1 MTTAGPGVGAAA
13 VRAFPAGEVAI
24 GAAGVASGHPLAA
37 EAGME
42 ALAAGGSA
50 VDAALAAAFTQWV
63 VNAPQCGPG
72 GELLALV
79 ADADGA
85 AVTAYGGWSRVPAAI
100 DPAAP
105 LTDRGPKSSAV
116 PGALRGA
123 EAVWRAC
130 GRLGWPDLFAAGL
143 AAAEGHETTPRMGE
157 VYTLVAAKGF
167 DEALVRMLGSPEP
180 PRPGQTIR
188 LAALAESLAELAA
201 GGADAL
207 YYGELGDRVGAAAVA
222 DGAWLRREDLHAAE
236 AVVATAVHCR
246 LDDIEVWASPP
257 PSYAPITPA
266 LAAAVSPQADPAGR
280 DFAAAQA
287 PLIEQRLTALCVQGS
302 AGTTVTTAVDG
313 DGLSV
318 TVVHSLAGVQFGSG
332 WVAGDT
338 GIALSNRVGA
348 SRSNRPDLPAVHP
361 RRGEILPHTLSAAH
375 VRRRGPGR
383 SRWMTLA
390 TSGGDRQVQWLAQ
403 AVQRFRRDEPAAAI
417 VSGPRWFVCPEGDR
431 FGVPHGIGK
440 PWYAFAEPG
449 VEWRDDAR
457 VAGYQVKQPDNVG
470 GGLQA
475 AVGLADGGVELGSD
489 PRAGGA
495 ARATGGKT
503 GAGSSPRPADP
514 GAGWSQKSAGLEA
527 AGSSERPT
535 GPEAAGSSGG
545 PVDGEA
551 GSCTSS

>member
-1 MTTAGPGVGAAA
+1 MKPAGS
-13 VRAFPAGEVAI
+13 GEVAA
-24 GAAGVASGHPLAA
+24 GEAGVASGHPLAA
-37 EAGME
+37 EAGMA

-79 ADADGA
+79 AEADGE

-105 LTDRGPKSSAV
+105 LTDRGPRSAAV

-123 EAVWRAC
+123 EAVWNAH
-130 GRLGWPDLFAAGL
+130 GRLSWPDLFAAGL
-143 AAAEGHETTPRMGE
+143 AAAEGHETTPRMSE
-157 VYTLVAAKGF
+157 VYALVKVKGF
-167 DEALVRMLGSPEP
+167 DETLVQMLGVPEP

-188 LAALAESLAELAA
+188 LAALAESLAEIAA
-201 GGADAL
+201 RGADAL
-207 YYGELGDRVGAAAVA
+207 YCGPLGDRVGAAAAA
-222 DGAWLRREDLHAAE
+222 DGAWLRRQDLHAVE
-236 AVVATAVHCR
+236 AVVAPAVRHQ
-246 LDDIEVWASPP
+246 LDDIEVWAAPP
-257 PSYAPITPA
+257 PSYTPITPA
-266 LAAAVSPQADPAGR
+266 LLEEVSPADDPAGR
-280 DFAAAQA
+280 AFAAAQA
-287 PLIEQRLTALCVQGS
+287 PLIEQRLTALCVQGA

-313 DGLSV
+313 DGLSAV
-318 TVVHSLAGVQFGSG
+318 VVHSLAGVQFGSG

-375 VRRRGPGR
+375 VRRTGLGR
-383 SRWMTLA
+383 ARWMTLA

-403 AVQRFRRDEPAAAI
+403 AVQRFRRDEPAVEI

-457 VAGYQVKQPDNVG
+457 IAGYEVKRPANVG
-470 GGLQA
+470 GGLQIA
-475 AVGLADGGVELGSD
+475 IGLDGGGVELGSD
-489 PRAGGA
+489 PRAAGA
-495 ARATGGKT
+495 ARAVETG
-503 GAGSSPRPADP
+503 DP
-514 GAGWSQKSAGLEA
+514 G
-527 AGSSERPT
+527 
-535 GPEAAGSSGG
+535 
-545 PVDGEA
+545 GEA

>member
-1 MTTAGPGVGAAA
+1 MMAA
-13 VRAFPAGEVAI
+13 

-79 ADADGA
+79 ADVAGE
-85 AVTAYGGWSRVPAAI
+85 AVTAYGGWSRVPSAI

-105 LTDRGPKSSAV
+105 LTDRGPKSAAV

-130 GRLGWPDLFAAGL
+130 GRLGWPDLFTAGL

-157 VYTLVAAKGF
+157 VYALVAAKGF

-207 YYGELGDRVGAAAVA
+207 YCGELGNRVGAAAAA
-222 DGAWLRREDLHAAE
+222 DGAWLRREDLHAVK
-236 AVVATAVHCR
+236 AVVAPAVHCQ

-257 PSYAPITPA
+257 PSYAPITSA
-266 LAAAVSPQADPAGR
+266 LLEAVSPQADPAGR
-280 DFAAAQA
+280 DFAVAQA
-287 PLIEQRLTALCVQGS
+287 PLIEQHLTALCVQGA

-318 TVVHSLAGVQFGSG
+318 AVVHSLAGVQFGSG

-348 SRSNRPDLPAVHP
+348 SRSNRADLPAVHP

-403 AVQRFRRDEPAAAI
+403 AVQRFRRDEPAEAI
-417 VSGPRWFVCPEGDR
+417 VSGSRWFVCPEGDR

-449 VEWRDDAR
+449 VEWRDDDR
-457 VAGYQVKQPDNVG
+457 VAGYEVKRPDNVG

-475 AVGLADGGVELGSD
+475 AVGLDGGAVELGSD

-495 ARATGGKT
+495 ARAAGGET
-503 GAGSSPRPADP
+503 GAGSPESP
-514 GAGWSQKSAGLEA
+514 AGSEA
-527 AGSSERPT
+527 AGPSGSPA
-535 GPEAAGSSGG
+535 GLAAAGSSGSSLG
-545 PVDGEA
+545 GEA
-551 GSCTSS
+551 GSCISS

>member
-1 MTTAGPGVGAAA
+1 
-13 VRAFPAGEVAI
+13 
-24 GAAGVASGHPLAA
+24 
-37 EAGME
+37 ME

-79 ADADGA
+79 AEADGET
-85 AVTAYGGWSRVPAAI
+85 VTAYGGWSRVPAAI

-105 LTDRGPKSSAV
+105 LSDRGPRSAAV

-123 EAVWRAC
+123 EAVWNAH
-130 GRLGWPDLFAAGL
+130 GRLDWPDLFAGGR
-143 AAAEGHETTPRMGE
+143 AAAEGHETTPRMSE
-157 VYTLVAAKGF
+157 VYALVKAKGF
-167 DEALVRMLGSPEP
+167 DEALMRMFGAPEP
-180 PRPGQTIR
+180 PQAGQTIR
-188 LAALAESLAELAA
+188 MADLAESLAEIAA
-201 GGADAL
+201 SGADTL
-207 YYGELGDRVGAAAVA
+207 YCGELGDRVSAAAVA

-236 AVVATAVHCR
+236 AVVAPAVHCR
-246 LDDIEVWASPP
+246 LDDIEVWAAPP
-257 PSYAPITPA
+257 PSYTPITPA
-266 LAAAVSPQADPAGR
+266 LLEAVGPADDPAGR
-280 DFAAAQA
+280 AFAAAQA
-287 PLIEQRLTALCVQGS
+287 PLIEERLTALCVQGA

-348 SRSNRPDLPAVHP
+348 SRSNRPDLPAAHP

-375 VRRRGPGR
+375 VRRTGPGR
-383 SRWMTLA
+383 ARWMTLA

-403 AVQRFRRDEPAAAI
+403 AVQRFRRDEPAVEI
-417 VSGPRWFVCPEGDR
+417 VSGPRWFLCPEGDR

-449 VEWRDDAR
+449 VEWRDEAR
-457 VAGYQVKQPDNVG
+457 IAGYEVKRPANVG
-470 GGLQA
+470 GGLQVA
-475 AVGLADGGVELGSD
+475 IGLEGGGVELGSD
-489 PRAGGA
+489 PRAAGGA
-495 ARATGGKT
+495 RAVEPGD
-503 GAGSSPRPADP
+503 AG
-514 GAGWSQKSAGLEA
+514 
-527 AGSSERPT
+527 
-535 GPEAAGSSGG
+535 
-545 PVDGEA
+545 GEA

>member
-1 MTTAGPGVGAAA
+1 
-13 VRAFPAGEVAI
+13 
-24 GAAGVASGHPLAA
+24 
-37 EAGME
+37 ME

-79 ADADGA
+79 AGADGE

-105 LTDRGPKSSAV
+105 LTDRGPRSAAV
-116 PGALRGA
+116 PGALQGA
-123 EAVWRAC
+123 EAVWNAC
-130 GRLGWPDLFAAGL
+130 GRLSWPDLFAAGL
-143 AAAEGHETTPRMGE
+143 AAAEGHETTPRMSE
-157 VYTLVAAKGF
+157 VYALVKVKGF
-167 DEALVRMLGSPEP
+167 DEALVRMLGVPEP

-188 LAALAESLAELAA
+188 LAALAESLAEIAA
-201 GGADAL
+201 HGADAL
-207 YYGELGDRVGAAAVA
+207 YCGSLGDRVGAAAVA
-222 DGAWLRREDLHAAE
+222 DGAWLRREDLHAVQ
-236 AVVATAVHCR
+236 AVVAPAVHCR
-246 LDDIEVWASPP
+246 LDDIEVWAAPP
-257 PSYAPITPA
+257 PSYTPITPA
-266 LAAAVSPQADPAGR
+266 LLEAVSPADDPAGR
-280 DFAAAQA
+280 AFAAAQA

-313 DGLSV
+313 EGLSAV
-318 TVVHSLAGVQFGSG
+318 VVHSLAGVQFGSG

-375 VRRRGPGR
+375 VRRTGPGR
-383 SRWMTLA
+383 ARWMTLA

-403 AVQRFRRDEPAAAI
+403 AVQRFRRDEPAVEI

-457 VAGYQVKQPDNVG
+457 IAGYEVKQPANVG
-470 GGLQA
+470 GGLQVA
-475 AVGLADGGVELGSD
+475 IGLDGGGVELGSD
-489 PRAGGA
+489 PRAAGA
-495 ARATGGKT
+495 ARAVGPVGEVGLRPGA
-503 GAGSSPRPADP
+503 GAGSSR
-514 GAGWSQKSAGLEA
+514 SAGA
-527 AGSSERPT
+527 VGSVGADSPGRHV
-535 GPEAAGSSGG
+535 GG
-545 PVDGEA
+545 EG

>member
-1 MTTAGPGVGAAA
+1 M
-13 VRAFPAGEVAI
+13 RAFPAGEVAA

-37 EAGME
+37 EAGIA

-79 ADADGA
+79 ADADGE
-85 AVTAYGGWSRVPAAI
+85 AVTAYGGWSRVPTAI

-105 LTDRGPKSSAV
+105 LTDRGPRSAAV

-123 EAVWRAC
+123 EAVWNAH
-130 GRLGWPDLFAAGL
+130 GRLDWPDLFAGGL
-143 AAAEGHETTPRMGE
+143 DAAEGHETTPRMSE
-157 VYTLVAAKGF
+157 VYALVKAKGF
-167 DEALVRMLGSPEP
+167 DEALVRMLGVPEP

-188 LAALAESLAELAA
+188 LAALAESLVEIAA
-201 GGADAL
+201 GGADTF
-207 YYGELGDRVGAAAVA
+207 YCGPLGDRVGAAALA
-222 DGAWLRREDLHAAE
+222 DGAWLRREDLHAVE
-236 AVVATAVHCR
+236 AVVAPAVYCR
-246 LDDIEVWASPP
+246 LGDIEVWAAPP
-257 PSYAPITPA
+257 PSYTPITPA
-266 LAAAVSPQADPAGR
+266 LLEAVGPADDPASR
-280 DFAAAQA
+280 AFAATQA
-287 PLIEQRLTALCVQGS
+287 PLIEERLTALCVQGA
-302 AGTTVTTAVDG
+302 AGTTVTTAVDA

-348 SRSNRPDLPAVHP
+348 SRSNRPDLPAAHP

-375 VRRRGPGR
+375 VRRTGPGR
-383 SRWMTLA
+383 ARWITLA

-403 AVQRFRRDEPAAAI
+403 AVQRFRRDESAVEI
-417 VSGPRWFVCPEGDR
+417 VSGPRWFLCPEGDR

-457 VAGYQVKQPDNVG
+457 IAGYEVKRPANVG
-470 GGLQA
+470 GGLQVA
-475 AVGLADGGVELGSD
+475 IGLNGGGVELGSD
-489 PRAGGA
+489 PRAAGA
-495 ARATGGKT
+495 AWAVETGVVETRAVETGD
-503 GAGSSPRPADP
+503 AG
-514 GAGWSQKSAGLEA
+514 
-527 AGSSERPT
+527 
-535 GPEAAGSSGG
+535 
-545 PVDGEA
+545 GEA

>member
-1 MTTAGPGVGAAA
+1 
-13 VRAFPAGEVAI
+13 
-24 GAAGVASGHPLAA
+24 
-37 EAGME
+37 ME

-79 ADADGA
+79 AEAGGET
-85 AVTAYGGWSRVPAAI
+85 VTAYGGWSRVPAAI

-105 LTDRGPKSSAV
+105 LTDRGPRSAAV

-123 EAVWRAC
+123 EAVWNAH
-130 GRLGWPDLFAAGL
+130 GRLSWPDLFAAGR
-143 AAAEGHETTPRMGE
+143 AAAEGHETTPRMSE
-157 VYTLVAAKGF
+157 VYALVKVKGF
-167 DEALVRMLGSPEP
+167 DEALVRMLGAPEP

-188 LAALAESLAELAA
+188 LAALAESLAEIAA
-201 GGADAL
+201 RGADAF
-207 YYGELGDRVGAAAVA
+207 YCGELGDRVGAAAVA
-222 DGAWLRREDLHAAE
+222 DGAWLRREDLHSVQ
-236 AVVATAVHCR
+236 AVVAPAVRCR
-246 LDDIEVWASPP
+246 LDDIEVWAAPP
-257 PSYAPITPA
+257 PSYTPITPA
-266 LAAAVSPQADPAGR
+266 LLEAVSPADDPAGR
-280 DFAAAQA
+280 VFAAVQA
-287 PLIEQRLTALCVQGS
+287 PLIEQRLTALCVQGA

-313 DGLSV
+313 EGLSAV
-318 TVVHSLAGVQFGSG
+318 VVHSLAGVQFGSG

-375 VRRRGPGR
+375 VRRTGPGR
-383 SRWMTLA
+383 ARWMTLA

-403 AVQRFRRDEPAAAI
+403 AVQRFRRDEPAVEI

-457 VAGYQVKQPDNVG
+457 IAGYEVKQPANVG
-470 GGLQA
+470 GGLQVA
-475 AVGLADGGVELGSD
+475 IGLDGGGVELGSD
-489 PRAGGA
+489 PRAAGA
-495 ARATGGKT
+495 ARAVETG
-503 GAGSSPRPADP
+503 DP
-514 GAGWSQKSAGLEA
+514 G
-527 AGSSERPT
+527 
-535 GPEAAGSSGG
+535 
-545 PVDGEA
+545 GEA

>member
-1 MTTAGPGVGAAA
+1 MKPIGS
-13 VRAFPAGEVAI
+13 GEVAA

-79 ADADGA
+79 AEADGE

-105 LTDRGPKSSAV
+105 LTDRGPRSAAV

-123 EAVWRAC
+123 EAVWNAH
-130 GRLGWPDLFAAGL
+130 GRLSWPDLFAGGR
-143 AAAEGHETTPRMGE
+143 AAAEGHETTPRMSE
-157 VYTLVAAKGF
+157 VYALVKAKGF
-167 DEALVRMLGSPEP
+167 DEALVRMLGAPEP

-188 LAALAESLAELAA
+188 LVALAESLAEIAA
-201 GGADAL
+201 RGADVL
-207 YYGELGDRVGAAAVA
+207 YCGPLGDRVGAAAVA
-222 DGAWLRREDLHAAE
+222 DGAWLRREDLHAVE
-236 AVVATAVHCR
+236 AVVAPAVRHR
-246 LDDIEVWASPP
+246 LDDIEVWAAPP
-257 PSYAPITPA
+257 PSYTPITPA
-266 LAAAVSPQADPAGR
+266 LLEAVSPDADPAGR
-280 DFAAAQA
+280 VFAAAQA

-302 AGTTVTTAVDG
+302 ASTTVTTAVDG
-313 DGLSV
+313 EGLSV
-318 TVVHSLAGVQFGSG
+318 AVVHSLAGVQFGSG

-361 RRGEILPHTLSAAH
+361 RRCEILPHTLSAAH
-375 VRRRGPGR
+375 VRRTGPGR
-383 SRWMTLA
+383 ARWMTLA

-403 AVQRFRRDEPAAAI
+403 AVQRFRRDEPAVEI

-449 VEWRDDAR
+449 VEWRDDAQI
-457 VAGYQVKQPDNVG
+457 AGYEVKRPANVG
-470 GGLQA
+470 GGLQIA
-475 AVGLADGGVELGSD
+475 IGLDGGGVELGSD
-489 PRAGGA
+489 PRAAGA
-495 ARATGGKT
+495 ARAAGPVGEVGLRPGA
-503 GAGSSPRPADP
+503 GAGSSRPA
-514 GAGWSQKSAGLEA
+514 GAVGSAG
-527 AGSSERPT
+527 
-535 GPEAAGSSGG
+535 AGSSGR
-545 PVDGEA
+545 PVGGEA